1 MEKCN
6 RRPTSR
12 HHQQGAFAVLFAIVL
27 AAFALMLVLVLDSGR
42 LYLEKRSL
50 QRVADMAALEAVSRK
65 GSCLVEDDADNYAAT
80 LVQQAAARNQLFAS
94 GGDIIDVACVDLTT
108 NANGVREVT
117 ALNDGSPIIQVITG
131 KTVPASLVI
140 RAGCLFDLCASDTVN
155 LQASAIAGQ
164 DEPIAAF
171 SVGSRLL
178 RFDGASTLGGLLSVV
193 GINLDNTAVA
203 SYNGLANV
211 DITPDGLLKELGLDI
226 TADMT
231 VGDLNTLLA
240 AETVN
245 VLDLLAVV
253 ANLAGQQELLAAN
266 LVLLQQLAV
275 AAGVPSLNV
284 AIPLLTQADGTPGL
298 FAEIVAPLAQRANT
312 ALGVQLNALSVL
324 ETAIGIATH
333 EHALEVKGLD
343 LNLLELVKVS
353 AKVGVVEPPSIVIGG
368 VGATAYT
375 AQVRTFIHLQTGE
388 LVGAINNLISLLGIN
403 LIDIDLPIAL
413 DLVSG
418 KGVLEENTCT
428 AAADIHNT
436 GRDHAEISVTGE
448 VAKLCVGKPRDESKL
463 FSKYESCD
471 AYMDGMKYLDVLGL
485 VTLNRTNGP
494 PLALD
499 VLSIP
504 EDPDDGYVY
513 LSLDSTPLPA
523 AWADMEGRTDF
534 ATVGSNPLAVGD
546 LVEDLLGLLLGASTV
561 KYDNSE
567 NQRIAEEIWANA
579 EPEGN
584 CPSGMGGIPCRKAK
598 LAMIGDLSS
607 DDTFSGGLLGNLL
620 KGLVSI
626 VGGLL
631 GTVGEIVVGNGCTTP
646 GLLGALLNP
655 PSDANCI
662 SKIVDSLPNN
672 STPANNLGLGILTDL
687 LNALGSNILSPLLTD
702 LLGLRV
708 SEVDVHLQD
717 LNCGHAKLLR

>member
-12 HHQQGAFAVLFAIVL
+12 HQQGAFAVLFAIVL

-42 LYLEKRSL
+42 LYMEKRSL
-50 QRVADMAALEAVSRK
+50 QKVADMAALEAVSRK

-80 LVQQAAARNQLFAS
+80 LVQQAATRNHLFS
-94 GGDIIDVACVDLTT
+94 NGGDIIDVACVDLTT
-108 NANGVREVT
+108 NADGVREVT
-117 ALNDGSPIIQVITG
+117 ALNDASPIIQVITG

-245 VLDLLAVV
+245 VLDLLDVV

-388 LVGAINNLISLLGIN
+388 LAGAINNLVSLLGIN

-436 GRDHAEISVTGE
+436 GRDHAEISVTGD
-448 VAKLCVGKPRDESKL
+448 VAKLCIGKPRDESKL

-485 VTLNRTNGP
+485 VTLNRTNDS
-494 PLALD
+494 PLALGL
-499 VLSIP
+499 LSIP
-504 EDPDDGYVY
+504 EDPEGYVY
-513 LSLDSTPLPA
+513 LSEDSTPLPA
-523 AWADMEGRTDF
+523 AWADMEGRMDF

-546 LVEDLLGLLLGASTV
+546 LVEDLLELLLDASTI

-567 NQRIAEEIWANA
+567 NQRIAEEIWVNA
-579 EPEGN
+579 EPEGS
-584 CPSGMGGIPCRKAK
+584 CLSGMSGIPCRKAK
-598 LAMIGDLSS
+598 LETIEDLSS
-607 DDTFSGGLLGNLL
+607 ADTFSGGLLGNLL

-626 VGGLL
+626 VGDLL
-631 GTVGEIVVGNGCTTP
+631 GTVGEILVGNGCTTP